1 MSDNDIHKPS
11 FDRQPKPSDWS
22 QKPQGKPPGAWMT
35 ASVVAA
41 DVLQQFALAFNI
53 SEKIILLQQPYF
65 IKAFRERPD
74 DPSQS
79 RFGASFNAVME
90 RSHVS

>member
-1 MSDNDIHKPS
+1 MSDYNVHKSS
-11 FDRQPKPSDWS
+11 FDREPEPSDWS
-22 QKPQGKPPGAWMT
+22 QKPQGEPPGAWI
-35 ASVVAA
+35 AARVAA
-41 DVLQQFALAFNI
+41 ADALQQFALAFNV

-79 RFGASFNAVME
+79 KFGASFNAVME